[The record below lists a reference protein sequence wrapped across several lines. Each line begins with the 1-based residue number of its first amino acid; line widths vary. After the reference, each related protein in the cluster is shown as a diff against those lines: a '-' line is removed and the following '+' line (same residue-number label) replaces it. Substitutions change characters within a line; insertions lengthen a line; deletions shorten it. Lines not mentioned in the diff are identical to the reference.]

1 MNKKTNKLAKIEGW
15 ISIFLNLILFAL
27 KFIVGMS
34 IGSIAIIA
42 DAWHTLSDSLS
53 SLVLLVGV
61 KLSEKPPDKEH
72 PYGHGRF
79 QLLAT
84 FGIGAMLAL
93 VGIDFLAKSFKLF
106 FTNGTVVYGSAAIIA
121 TVISILVKEGLA
133 QFSLI
138 AARKTNSK
146 ALKAEGWHHRSDA
159 LSSLVILIG
168 IFLNDKISHVD
179 AILGFFVALC
189 ILYTAYEIF
198 KDVVNSLLG
207 MAPSKHLIAQVAAI
221 TKEESGREVTP
232 HHFHIH
238 EYGGHVELTFHIF
251 LPPDLTVREA
261 HGIVDNIEERIKD
274 ELHIYA
280 TVHFEPD
287 EKNAIKS

>member
-1 MNKKTNKLAKIEGW
+1 MNKQTNNLARIEGW
-15 ISIFLNLILFAL
+15 LSIFLNLLLFAL

-34 IGSIAIIA
+34 IGSIAIVA

-93 VGIDFLAKSFKLF
+93 VGVDFLMKSFKLF
-106 FTNGTVVYGSAAIIA
+106 IQNTHVVYGTAAIIV
-121 TVISILVKEGLA
+121 TVISIVVKEGLA

-159 LSSLVILIG
+159 LSSLVILAG
-168 IFLNDKISHVD
+168 ILLGDKIPHID
-179 AILGFFVALC
+179 AILGFFVAVC

-207 MAPSKHLIAQVAAI
+207 MAPSQELIDQISVIA
-221 TKEESGREVTP
+221 KEETGREVTP

-238 EYGGHVELTFHIF
+238 EYGGHVEVTFHMF
-251 LPPDLTVREA
+251 LLPELTVRAA
-261 HGIVDNIEERIKD
+261 HAFVDKIEKRIRD
-274 ELHIYA
+274 ELHMYA

-287 EKNAIKS
+287 EHPKC

>member
-1 MNKKTNKLAKIEGW
+1 MGAGSACWVQVQPAFMNKKTNNLARIEGW
-15 ISIFLNLILFAL
+15 LSIFLNLLLFAL

-34 IGSIAIIA
+34 IGSIAIVA

-93 VGIDFLAKSFKLF
+93 VGVDFLMRSFKLF
-106 FTNGTVVYGSAAIIA
+106 FQDAAVIYGPAAIIA

-133 QFSLI
+133 QFSFI
-138 AARKTNSK
+138 AARKANSK
-146 ALKAEGWHHRSDA
+146 ALKAEAWHHRSDA

-168 IFLNDKISHVD
+168 IFLNHKISHVD
-179 AILGFFVALC
+179 AVLGFFVAFC

-207 MAPSKHLIAQVAAI
+207 MAPSKKIIAQFIDIAKSE
-221 TKEESGREVTP
+221 TGR
-232 HHFHIH
+232 
-238 EYGGHVELTFHIF
+238 
-251 LPPDLTVREA
+251 
-261 HGIVDNIEERIKD
+261 
-274 ELHIYA
+274 
-280 TVHFEPD
+280 
-287 EKNAIKS
+287 

>member
-1 MNKKTNKLAKIEGW
+1 MNKKTNNLAKLEGW
-15 ISIFLNLILFAL
+15 LSIFLNLLLFAL

-34 IGSIAIIA
+34 IGSIAIVA

-84 FGIGAMLAL
+84 FGIGAMLAI
-93 VGIDFLAKSFKLF
+93 VGVDFLMRSFKLF
-106 FTNGTVVYGSAAIIA
+106 FQDIEVIYGPLAIIV

-133 QFSLI
+133 QFSFI
-138 AARKTNSK
+138 AARKANSK
-146 ALKAEGWHHRSDA
+146 ALKAEAWHHRSDA

-168 IFLNDKISHVD
+168 IFLNHKIPHVD
-179 AILGFFVALC
+179 AVLGFFVALC

-207 MAPSKHLIAQVAAI
+207 MAPSKKIIAQI
-221 TKEESGREVTP
+221 TDIAKSETGREVTP

-238 EYGGHVELTFHIF
+238 EYGGHIEVTFHIF
-251 LPPDLTVREA
+251 LPPELTVREA
-261 HGIVDNIEERIKD
+261 HAFVDKIEHRIHN
-274 ELHIYA
+274 ELEIYA

-287 EKNAIKS
+287 EMFD

>member
-1 MNKKTNKLAKIEGW
+1 MNKQTNHLARVEGW
-15 ISIFLNLILFAL
+15 LSIFLNLLLFAL
-27 KFIVGMS
+27 KLIVGMS
-34 IGSIAIIA
+34 IGSIAIVA

-84 FGIGAMLAL
+84 FAIGAMLAL
-93 VGIDFLAKSFKLF
+93 VGIDFLMKSFKMF
-106 FTNGTVVYGSAAIIA
+106 FQDTHVVYGSVAIIA
-121 TVISILVKEGLA
+121 TVISIVVKEALA

-159 LSSLVILIG
+159 LSSLVILVG
-168 IFLNDKISHVD
+168 ILLGDKIPHID

-207 MAPSKHLIAQVAAI
+207 MAPSKQIIAQIGDIA
-221 TKEESGREVTP
+221 KEETGREVTP

-238 EYGGHVELTFHIF
+238 EYGGHVEVTFHMF
-251 LPPDLTVREA
+251 LQPELTVREA
-261 HGIVDNIEERIKD
+261 HGFVDKVEKRIQD
-274 ELHIYA
+274 ELHMHA

-287 EKNAIKS
+287 EIFG

>member
-1 MNKKTNKLAKIEGW
+1 MNKATNKLAKVEGW
-15 ISIFLNLILFAL
+15 LSIFLNLILFAL

-61 KLSEKPPDKEH
+61 KLSEKPADKEH

-84 FGIGAMLAL
+84 FGIGIMLAL
-93 VGIDFLAKSFKLF
+93 VGVDFIGKSFKLF
-106 FTNGTVVYGSAAIIA
+106 FKDTTIVYGTLAIGV
-121 TVISILVKEGLA
+121 TFISILVKEGLA
-133 QFSLI
+133 QFSFI
-138 AARKTNSK
+138 AAKKANSK

-159 LSSLVILIG
+159 LSSLVILVG
-168 IFLNDKISHVD
+168 IFFNDKISHID

-207 MAPSKHLIAQVAAI
+207 TPPPKKLVKQIIMI
-221 TKEESGREVTP
+221 TKEETGWDVSP

-251 LPPDLTVREA
+251 LPPNLPLREA
-261 HGIVDNIEERIKD
+261 HEFVDKIEKKILN
-274 ELHIYA
+274 ELHIFA

-287 EKNAIKS
+287 ELQKLV